1 MGVVLSITGPCVW
14 RTERGGRWI
23 GTMNDG
29 PSERTNEDFLMYVS
43 LKSLGG
49 DRRSPPCPPW
59 VSFFPSHFHCNY
71 IGAHCK
77 FSLNSY
83 LCAKSRAASPVK
95 WVEEYSRCLGHL
107 MSLVYVYRHVYV
119 LNQAV
124 RCLFQGHF
132 HYRRIL

>member
-1 MGVVLSITGPCVW
+1 MMVTVKGQM
-14 RTERGGRWI
+14 RTFDVCHPQKFSFTYLGG
-23 GTMNDG
+23 DG
-29 PSERTNEDFLMYVS
+29 RSPPWSPWSRSCGELREVEGGMYVS
-43 LKSLGG
+43 LKSLEG

-95 WVEEYSRCLGHL
+95 WVEEYSRCLDHL
-107 MSLVYVYRHVYV
+107 MFLVYVYRHVYV
-119 LNQAV
+119 LNK
-124 RCLFQGHF
+124 L
-132 HYRRIL
+132 